1 MLVVNP
7 VNGGCS
13 NGAQL
18 INNHCCGNSP
28 CPQNTTDVGRGMQGN
43 CDGGATYVEGRCCKK
58 KEQKQFQGTS
68 KNEIEMR
75 T

>member
-1 MLVVNP
+1 MLNNP
-7 VNGGCS
+7 VNGKC
-13 NGAQL
+13 NDGAKL
-18 INNHCCGNSP
+18 INNHCCDKSP
-28 CPQNTTDVGRGMQGN
+28 CPQNTTDVGRGMQSN
-43 CDGGATYVEGRCCKK
+43 CDGGATYVEGRCCKE